1 MNSLARFARKSVPVN
16 GGGTCVGKS
25 TWDEAISG
33 EPDNRKAGKTQFHNT
48 NLLQK
53 LAKAAKRTTDAARWD
68 SAPYLKRS
76 PTERRPYLWNSLP
89 GSSFQSTQRTVR
101 TAKHRTCFLLE

>member
-1 MNSLARFARKSVPVN
+1 MTRLRNEFTGKICRQILPVN
-16 GGGTCVGKS
+16 GCGTCVGKRTS
-25 TWDEAISG
+25 DEAVFG
-33 EPDNRKAGKTQFHNT
+33 EPESGKAGKTQFHNT

-76 PTERRPYLWNSLP
+76 LTEPRRIGICDDRPYLWNSLP
-89 GSSFQSTQRTVR
+89 GSS
-101 TAKHRTCFLLE
+101 